1 MPVQP
6 PQKGLFPVE
15 EEAVVSELHH
25 PEAHLLLLHV
35 HNSAD
40 FQQGHPAGVEDGVL
54 RVPGLD
60 AVALNGDD
68 AVGGEGLANQHPF
81 PLQQLHQQQAPVG
94 VMEGGADFQRGQ
106 GRRGNKQANKM
117 MYSISKHTSWEVVL

>member
-1 MPVQP
+1 M
-6 PQKGLFPVE
+6 
-15 EEAVVSELHH
+15 
-25 PEAHLLLLHV
+25 
-35 HNSAD
+35 
-40 FQQGHPAGVEDGVL
+40 L

-106 GRRGNKQANKM
+106 GRRGNKQVFYVAFFPH
-117 MYSISKHTSWEVVL
+117 IQPDLPVQAAVGQVVNDVTEGRDFRILSGVQPDA